1 MPATDPQFVEV
12 LAHVCAAT
20 GVVFHLRVL
29 AQQGSLTRQERR
41 LVALLLCLGSLMLLR
56 GAALST
62 RLPLLLN
69 ASLAVASVTP
79 LVTFLFAEG
88 LLRRHQPRVL
98 KWIVLVGTAAGFLA
112 AVTGLMHRVP
122 RVLVGFG
129 IFALLVQILVLVA
142 LLGRDRRDLTRTENG
157 LADSLTVALVVI
169 GPLFATDVLAGMGR
183 HVVRLGSLGVLILV
197 YASLQLSEKRRARRA
212 AAFGILWALLVA
224 AAFALGHSA
233 LLADH
238 RPLTLVRSWVFF
250 GVVVLLLLVFG
261 QMRTLTGRT
270 REANLLRTLASANV
284 RTSEGLAHAIAAS
297 PNLGRHRLLLERD
310 LLDHD
315 AVRIIGLLDRMEG
328 HVASLAQMRRTR
340 RGSGEH
346 VEAAERMADL
356 LEANRMTHAVLLER
370 DPAVVLCV
378 QAPATGREELVRLE
392 LSLLARLAG
401 AGAPS

>member
-1 MPATDPQFVEV
+1 MLATDPQSVEV
-12 LAHVCAAT
+12 LAHLCATA
-20 GVVFHLRVL
+20 GVAFHLRVL

-56 GAALST
+56 AAALST

-88 LLRRHQPRVL
+88 LLRRHQPGAL
-98 KWIVLVGTAAGFLA
+98 KWVVLVGTAAGFLA

-122 RVLVGFG
+122 GVLVGFG
-129 IFALLVQILVLVA
+129 FFALTVQIFVLVA

-157 LADSLTVALVVI
+157 LADSLSVALIVI

-212 AAFGILWALLVA
+212 AAIGILWALLVA

-233 LLADH
+233 LLVDH

-250 GVVVLLLLVFG
+250 SVVVLLLLVFG
-261 QMRTLTGRT
+261 QMRTLMGRS
-270 REANLLRTLASANV
+270 REAHLLRSLASTDL
-284 RTSEGLAHAIAAS
+284 RTSQGLAHAIAAS
-297 PNLGRHRLLLERD
+297 PNLGRHRLLFETD
-310 LLDHD
+310 LQDHD
-315 AVRIIGLLDRMEG
+315 APRIVGLLDRVED
-328 HVASLAQMRRTR
+328 HVVSLTQMRRIR
-340 RGSGEH
+340 HGSHED

-370 DPAVVLCV
+370 EPAAVLCV